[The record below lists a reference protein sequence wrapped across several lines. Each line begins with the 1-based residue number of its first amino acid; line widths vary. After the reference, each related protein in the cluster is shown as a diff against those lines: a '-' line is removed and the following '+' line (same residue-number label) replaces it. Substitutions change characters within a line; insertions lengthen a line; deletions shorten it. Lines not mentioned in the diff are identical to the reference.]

1 MININEYLINR
12 KTKDTRQK
20 IFNLVKKLY
29 KKGYKEIDYKTLNID
44 LIFGIYNTEVDL
56 ADQDINDFEYFIYD
70 PEDNTVHIGVS
81 NDYEGNF
88 ELDISNVEFTS
99 PEDDDI
105 TNTIIKAL
113 EKLC

>member
-1 MININEYLINR
+1 MIQLNEYLINK
-12 KTKDTRQK
+12 KTRDTRQE
-20 IFNLVKKLY
+20 IFNLVKQLY
-29 KKGYKEIDYKTLNID
+29 KKGYKEIDYQTLDID
-44 LIFGIYNTEVDL
+44 SIFGVYDTTVDPD
-56 ADQDINDFEYFIYD
+56 DQDINEFKYFIYD
-70 PEDNTVHIGVS
+70 PEDYTVHIGAS
-81 NDYEGNF
+81 NDYDGDF